1 MCSFIVSSSFLTTIV
16 ALIVPSYSH
25 QRAEAQPYYVVA
37 SGWELRRGSRASP
50 VRNEVCVYEEMHQRS
65 EGGPTK

>member
-25 QRAEAQPYYVVA
+25 QGAEAQPYY
-37 SGWELRRGSRASP
+37 
-50 VRNEVCVYEEMHQRS
+50 
-65 EGGPTK
+65 EGLEA